1 MRRRL
6 RIVEQIIIVLIFAVI
21 VPLVVSTLIIA
32 NVNQQAIRR
41 ELQSSVQINTLNSYQ
56 YIQNNLESKKNLLI
70 RIAGFLD
77 YLPTQTKK
85 KQFIKSIIDED
96 PSIKSL
102 KLHHSHLE
110 DTEFNPSVSY
120 DNKQKLIRITY
131 KINDKKYIEE
141 IIDTEKFR
149 QDVLEHFNDKERRLY
164 VFDEDNDLVFA
175 SIYNDELTK
184 QLLEMMPSKI
194 ENDEPQFFFEIKNQ
208 PNMVIQTQ
216 NPNWKVVVTTP
227 VKVTKYGI
235 KEARY
240 KIIVA
245 TLAAA
250 AAIIVI
256 CLTYMISLYT
266 NLRQLFKAIKAV
278 SEGNY
283 DRRIRLTVNYM
294 TPYEVMFLAHEFNKM
309 VDKIR
314 HSYKEINDKNERL
327 KQLDS
332 FKSNLID
339 TVSHEF
345 RTPLTSIKGYTSRL
359 LRNDVTITEDMRIKS
374 LKTIKRQTERLSR
387 MVEDL
392 LVIPDI
398 ETSVLRVFPE
408 NINIASIIDNVAL
421 FMRHN
426 TGRVIN
432 IFMPE
437 ECPLVYADEDRVE
450 QIIINLLE
458 NAAKYAIP
466 DTEINVHI
474 SSDSQF
480 AKVVI
485 QNECQQIEEE
495 KLNKLFDKFTRMDD
509 STTRTTRGTGLGLFI
524 VKGLVEAMGGKI
536 MLSSHND
543 FSVTFTLPLADN
555 DE

>member
-110 DTEFNPSVSY
+110 DTEFNPNVTY
-120 DNKQKLIRITY
+120 DNEKKLIRITY
-131 KINDKKYIEE
+131 KIKNKKYIEE

-283 DRRIRLTVNYM
+283 DRRIRLIVNYM

-437 ECPLVYADEDRVE
+437 ECPLVFADEDRVE

-466 DTEINVHI
+466 DTEINVYI
-474 SSDSQF
+474 SSDSRF
-480 AKVVI
+480 AKIVI

-524 VKGLVEAMGGKI
+524 VKGLVEAMGGEI
-536 MLSSHND
+536 TLSSHND

>member
-110 DTEFNPSVSY
+110 DTEFNPNVTY
-120 DNKQKLIRITY
+120 DNEKKLIRITY

-283 DRRIRLTVNYM
+283 DRRIRLIVNYM

-437 ECPLVYADEDRVE
+437 ECPLVFADEDRVE

-458 NAAKYAIP
+458 NASKYAIP
-466 DTEINVHI
+466 DTEINVYI
-474 SSDSQF
+474 SSDSRF
-480 AKVVI
+480 AKIVI

>member
-131 KINDKKYIEE
+131 KINDKKYLEE

-283 DRRIRLTVNYM
+283 DRRIRLIVNYM

-314 HSYKEINDKNERL
+314 HSYKEINDKNEKL

>member
-283 DRRIRLTVNYM
+283 DRRIRLIVNYM

-437 ECPLVYADEDRVE
+437 ECPLVFADEDRVE

-458 NAAKYAIP
+458 NASKYAIP

>member
-110 DTEFNPSVSY
+110 DTEFNPNVTY
-120 DNKQKLIRITY
+120 DNEKKLIRITY

-208 PNMVIQTQ
+208 PNMVIQPQ
-216 NPNWKVVVTTP
+216 NPNWKVFVTTP
-227 VKVTKYGI
+227 VKGPKYGI

-245 TLAAA
+245 TLAAV

-283 DRRIRLTVNYM
+283 DRRIRLIVNYM

-437 ECPLVYADEDRVE
+437 ECPLVFADEDRVE

-458 NAAKYAIP
+458 NASKYAIP
-466 DTEINVHI
+466 DTEINVYI
-474 SSDSQF
+474 SSDSRF
-480 AKVVI
+480 AKIVI

-524 VKGLVEAMGGKI
+524 VKGLVEAMGGEI
-536 MLSSHND
+536 TLSSHND

>member
-131 KINDKKYIEE
+131 KINDKKYLEE

-149 QDVLEHFNDKERRLY
+149 QDVLEHFNDKERRLF

-283 DRRIRLTVNYM
+283 DRRIRLIVNYM

-374 LKTIKRQTERLSR
+374 LKTIKRQT
-387 MVEDL
+387 
-392 LVIPDI
+392 
-398 ETSVLRVFPE
+398 
-408 NINIASIIDNVAL
+408 
-421 FMRHN
+421 
-426 TGRVIN
+426 
-432 IFMPE
+432 
-437 ECPLVYADEDRVE
+437 
-450 QIIINLLE
+450 
-458 NAAKYAIP
+458 
-466 DTEINVHI
+466 
-474 SSDSQF
+474 
-480 AKVVI
+480 
-485 QNECQQIEEE
+485 
-495 KLNKLFDKFTRMDD
+495 
-509 STTRTTRGTGLGLFI
+509 
-524 VKGLVEAMGGKI
+524 
-536 MLSSHND
+536 
-543 FSVTFTLPLADN
+543 
-555 DE
+555 

>member
-283 DRRIRLTVNYM
+283 DRRIRLIVNYM

-314 HSYKEINDKNERL
+314 HSYKEINDKNEKL

-359 LRNDVTITEDMRIKS
+359 LRNDVTITENMRIKS

-474 SSDSQF
+474 SSDSRF

>member
-110 DTEFNPSVSY
+110 DTEFNPSVTY
-120 DNKQKLIRITY
+120 DNEKKLIRITY

-283 DRRIRLTVNYM
+283 DRRIRLIVNYM

-437 ECPLVYADEDRVE
+437 ECPLVFADEDRVE

-466 DTEINVHI
+466 DTEINVYI
-474 SSDSQF
+474 SSDSRF
-480 AKVVI
+480 AKIVI

-524 VKGLVEAMGGKI
+524 VKGLVEAMGGEI
-536 MLSSHND
+536 TLSSHND

>member
-110 DTEFNPSVSY
+110 DTEFNPNVTY
-120 DNKQKLIRITY
+120 DNEKKLIRITY

-283 DRRIRLTVNYM
+283 DRRIRLIVNYM

>member
-283 DRRIRLTVNYM
+283 DRRIRLIVNYM

-458 NAAKYAIP
+458 NASKYAIP

>member
-85 KQFIKSIIDED
+85 KQFIKNIIDED

-110 DTEFNPSVSY
+110 DTEFNPNVTY
-120 DNKQKLIRITY
+120 DNEKKLIRITY

-227 VKVTKYGI
+227 VKVTKYDI

-283 DRRIRLTVNYM
+283 DRRIRLIVNYM

-437 ECPLVYADEDRVE
+437 ECPLVFADEDRVE

-458 NAAKYAIP
+458 NASKYAIP
-466 DTEINVHI
+466 DTEINVYI
-474 SSDSQF
+474 SSDSRF
-480 AKVVI
+480 AKIVI

-524 VKGLVEAMGGKI
+524 VKGLVEAMGGEI
-536 MLSSHND
+536 TLSSHND

>member
-85 KQFIKSIIDED
+85 KQFIKNIIDED

-110 DTEFNPSVSY
+110 DTEFNPNVTY
-120 DNKQKLIRITY
+120 DNEKKLIRITY

-283 DRRIRLTVNYM
+283 DRRIRLIVNYM

-437 ECPLVYADEDRVE
+437 ECPLVFADEDRVE

-458 NAAKYAIP
+458 NASKYAIP
-466 DTEINVHI
+466 DTEINVYI
-474 SSDSQF
+474 SSDSRF
-480 AKVVI
+480 AKIVI

-524 VKGLVEAMGGKI
+524 VKGLVEAMGGEI
-536 MLSSHND
+536 TLSSHND

>member
-85 KQFIKSIIDED
+85 KQFIKSIIEED

-283 DRRIRLTVNYM
+283 DRRIRLIVNYM

>member
-131 KINDKKYIEE
+131 KINDKKYLEE

-283 DRRIRLTVNYM
+283 DRRIRLIVNYM

-458 NAAKYAIP
+458 NASKYAIP

-485 QNECQQIEEE
+485 QNECQQIEED

>member
-278 SEGNY
+278 S
-283 DRRIRLTVNYM
+283 
-294 TPYEVMFLAHEFNKM
+294 
-309 VDKIR
+309 
-314 HSYKEINDKNERL
+314 
-327 KQLDS
+327 
-332 FKSNLID
+332 
-339 TVSHEF
+339 
-345 RTPLTSIKGYTSRL
+345 
-359 LRNDVTITEDMRIKS
+359 
-374 LKTIKRQTERLSR
+374 
-387 MVEDL
+387 
-392 LVIPDI
+392 
-398 ETSVLRVFPE
+398 
-408 NINIASIIDNVAL
+408 
-421 FMRHN
+421 
-426 TGRVIN
+426 
-432 IFMPE
+432 
-437 ECPLVYADEDRVE
+437 
-450 QIIINLLE
+450 
-458 NAAKYAIP
+458 
-466 DTEINVHI
+466 
-474 SSDSQF
+474 
-480 AKVVI
+480 
-485 QNECQQIEEE
+485 
-495 KLNKLFDKFTRMDD
+495 
-509 STTRTTRGTGLGLFI
+509 
-524 VKGLVEAMGGKI
+524 
-536 MLSSHND
+536 
-543 FSVTFTLPLADN
+543 
-555 DE
+555 

>member
-131 KINDKKYIEE
+131 KINDKKYLEE

-283 DRRIRLTVNYM
+283 DRRIRLIVNYM

-458 NAAKYAIP
+458 NASKYAIP

-495 KLNKLFDKFTRMDD
+495 KLDKLFDKFTRMDD

>member
-131 KINDKKYIEE
+131 KINDKKYLEE

-283 DRRIRLTVNYM
+283 DRRIRLIVNYM

-458 NAAKYAIP
+458 NASKYAIP

>member
-41 ELQSSVQINTLNSYQ
+41 ELQSAVQINTLNSYQ

-85 KQFIKSIIDED
+85 KQFIKNIIDED

-110 DTEFNPSVSY
+110 DTEFNPNVTY
-120 DNKQKLIRITY
+120 DNEKKLIRITY

-283 DRRIRLTVNYM
+283 DRRIRLIVNYM

-437 ECPLVYADEDRVE
+437 ECPLVFADEDRVE

-458 NAAKYAIP
+458 NASKYAIP
-466 DTEINVHI
+466 DTEINVYI
-474 SSDSQF
+474 SSDSRF
-480 AKVVI
+480 AKIVI

-524 VKGLVEAMGGKI
+524 VKGLVEAMGGEI
-536 MLSSHND
+536 TLSSHND

>member
-131 KINDKKYIEE
+131 NINDKNYLEELIDPEKYS
-141 IIDTEKFR
+141 
-149 QDVLEHFNDKERRLY
+149 QDVIEHLNAKERRLY

-283 DRRIRLTVNYM
+283 DRRIRLIVNYM

-314 HSYKEINDKNERL
+314 HSYKEINDKNEKL

-458 NAAKYAIP
+458 NASKYAIP

>member
-131 KINDKKYIEE
+131 KINDKKYLEE

-194 ENDEPQFFFEIKNQ
+194 ENYEPQFFFEIKNQ

-283 DRRIRLTVNYM
+283 DRRIRLIVNYM

-437 ECPLVYADEDRVE
+437 ECPLVFADEDRVE

-458 NAAKYAIP
+458 NASKYAIP
-466 DTEINVHI
+466 DTEINVYI
-474 SSDSQF
+474 SSDSRF
-480 AKVVI
+480 AKIVI

-524 VKGLVEAMGGKI
+524 VKGLVEAMGGEI
-536 MLSSHND
+536 TLSSHND

>member
-110 DTEFNPSVSY
+110 DTEFNPNVTY
-120 DNKQKLIRITY
+120 DNEKKLIRITY

-175 SIYNDELTK
+175 SLYNDELTK

-283 DRRIRLTVNYM
+283 DRRIRLIVNYM

-437 ECPLVYADEDRVE
+437 ECPLVFADEDRVE

-458 NAAKYAIP
+458 NASKYAIP
-466 DTEINVHI
+466 DTEINVYI
-474 SSDSQF
+474 SSDSRF
-480 AKVVI
+480 AKIVI

-524 VKGLVEAMGGKI
+524 VKGLVEAMGGEI
-536 MLSSHND
+536 TLSSHND

>member
-131 KINDKKYIEE
+131 KINDKKYLEE

-283 DRRIRLTVNYM
+283 DRRIRLIVNYM

-314 HSYKEINDKNERL
+314 HSYKEINDKNEKL

-458 NAAKYAIP
+458 NASKYAIP

>member
-56 YIQNNLESKKNLLI
+56 YIQNNLEAKKNLLI
-70 RIAGFLD
+70 RIASFLD
-77 YLPTQTKK
+77 YLPTQSKK
-85 KQFIKSIIDED
+85 TQFIKSIIAED

-102 KLHHSHLE
+102 KLHHNHIE
-110 DTEFNPSVSY
+110 DAEFNPSITY
-120 DNKQKLIRITY
+120 DSEQKLIRIIY
-131 KINDKKYIEE
+131 KVDEKKYIEE

-164 VFDEDNDLVFA
+164 VFNEDNDLVFA
-175 SIYNDELTK
+175 SIYNNELTK
-184 QLLEMMPSKI
+184 QLLEMMPQKI

-216 NPNWKVVVTTP
+216 NPNWKIVVTTP

-283 DRRIRLTVNYM
+283 DRRIRLIVNYM

-408 NINIASIIDNVAL
+408 NINIASIVDNVAL

-432 IFMPE
+432 IFMPKE
-437 ECPLVYADEDRVE
+437 SPIIYADEDRVE

-458 NAAKYAIP
+458 NASKYAIP
-466 DTEINVHI
+466 DTEINVYI

-480 AKVVI
+480 AKVTI

-495 KLNKLFDKFTRMDD
+495 KLNKLFDKFTRIDD

-536 MLSSHND
+536 TLSSHND
-543 FSVTFTLPLADN
+543 FSVTFTLPLAEIN
-555 DE
+555 E

>member
-110 DTEFNPSVSY
+110 DTEFNPSVTY
-120 DNKQKLIRITY
+120 DNEKKLIRITY

-283 DRRIRLTVNYM
+283 DRRIRLIVNYM

-314 HSYKEINDKNERL
+314 HSYKEINDKNEKL

-524 VKGLVEAMGGKI
+524 VKGLVEAMGGEI
-536 MLSSHND
+536 TLSSHND

>member
-110 DTEFNPSVSY
+110 DTEFNPNVTY
-120 DNKQKLIRITY
+120 DNEKKLIRITY

-208 PNMVIQTQ
+208 PNMETQTQ
-216 NPNWKVVVTTP
+216 NPNWKVVDPTP

-283 DRRIRLTVNYM
+283 DRRIRLIVNYM

-437 ECPLVYADEDRVE
+437 ECPLVFADEDRVE

-458 NAAKYAIP
+458 NASKYAIP
-466 DTEINVHI
+466 DTEINVYI
-474 SSDSQF
+474 SSDSRF
-480 AKVVI
+480 AKIVI

-524 VKGLVEAMGGKI
+524 VKGLVEAMGGEI
-536 MLSSHND
+536 TLSSHND

>member
-41 ELQSSVQINTLNSYQ
+41 ELQSSVQINTLNAYQ
-56 YIQNNLESKKNLLI
+56 YIQNNLEAKQNLLL
-70 RIAGFLD
+70 RIGSFLD
-77 YLPTQTKK
+77 YLPTREK
-85 KQFIKSIIDED
+85 KQKFVESILKED
-96 PSIKSL
+96 PTIKSL
-102 KLHHSHLE
+102 KLHFGHLE
-110 DTEFNPSVSY
+110 DKEYNPYVEF
-120 DNKQKLIRITY
+120 DNSKKIIKITY
-131 KINDKKYIEE
+131 KINENKYLEE
-141 IIDTEKFR
+141 IIDVELFR
-149 QDVLEHFNDKERRLY
+149 LDVNEHFNDKERRLY
-164 VFDEDNDLVFA
+164 VFDKDNNLVFA
-175 SIYNDELTK
+175 SVYNEGLIK
-184 QLLEMMPSKI
+184 KVLEIMPKDLPS
-194 ENDEPQFFFEIKNQ
+194 DEPEFFYEIKNQ
-208 PNMVIQTQ
+208 PNVVIKS
-216 NPNWKVVVTTP
+216 NHPDWKIVVTTP
-227 VKVTKYGI
+227 VKLTKYGI

-245 TLAAA
+245 SLAAA

-256 CLTYMISLYT
+256 CLTYAISLYT
-266 NLRQLFKAIKAV
+266 NIRQLFKAIKAV

-283 DRRIRLTVNYM
+283 DRRIRLIINYM

-314 HSYKEINDKNERL
+314 HSYREINATNKRL

-359 LRNDVTITEDMRIKS
+359 LRTDVTITEEMRIKS
-374 LKTIKRQTERLSR
+374 LKTIKRQSERLSR

-398 ETSVLRVFPE
+398 ETDVLRIFPD
-408 NINIASIIDNVAL
+408 NINVLAIIDNVAL

-426 TGRVIN
+426 TGRIIN
-432 IFMPE
+432 LQILE

-450 QIIINLLE
+450 QVIINLLE
-458 NAAKYAIP
+458 NAAKYATP
-466 DTEINVHI
+466 DTDINVKI
-474 SSDSQF
+474 STDNNF
-480 AKVVI
+480 VKITI
-485 QNECQQIEEE
+485 QNECAQIEEE
-495 KLNKLFDKFTRMDD
+495 KLDRLFDKFTRIDD

-536 MLSSHND
+536 MLSSNND
-543 FSVTFTLPLADN
+543 FAVTFTLPQAGS

>member
-283 DRRIRLTVNYM
+283 DRRIRLIVNYM

-480 AKVVI
+480 AKIVI

-524 VKGLVEAMGGKI
+524 VKGLVEAMGGEI
-536 MLSSHND
+536 TLSSHND

>member
-131 KINDKKYIEE
+131 KINDKKYLEE

-175 SIYNDELTK
+175 SIYNDKLTK

-283 DRRIRLTVNYM
+283 DRRIRLIVNYM

>member
-32 NVNQQAIRR
+32 NVNQQAIRK

-56 YIQNNLESKKNLLI
+56 YIQNNLEAKKNLLI
-70 RIAGFLD
+70 RIASFLD
-77 YLPTQTKK
+77 YLPTQSKK
-85 KQFIKSIIDED
+85 TQFIKSIIDED

-102 KLHHSHLE
+102 KLYHSHIE
-110 DTEFNPSVSY
+110 DTEFNPSITY
-120 DNKQKLIRITY
+120 DREQKLIRIIY
-131 KINDKKYIEE
+131 KVDEKKYIEE

-175 SIYNDELTK
+175 SIYNNELTK

-216 NPNWKVVVTTP
+216 NPNWKIVVTTP

-283 DRRIRLTVNYM
+283 DRRIRLIVNYM

-359 LRNDVTITEDMRIKS
+359 LRNDVTITEDMRVKS

-408 NINIASIIDNVAL
+408 NINIVSIVDNVAL

-432 IFMPE
+432 LFVPE
-437 ECPLVYADEDRVE
+437 ESPIIYADEDRVE

-458 NAAKYAIP
+458 NASKYAIP
-466 DTEINVHI
+466 DTEINVYI

-480 AKVVI
+480 AKVII

-495 KLNKLFDKFTRMDD
+495 KLNKLFDKFTRIDD

-536 MLSSHND
+536 TLSSHND
-543 FSVTFTLPLADN
+543 FSVTFTLPLAEIN
-555 DE
+555 E

>member
-283 DRRIRLTVNYM
+283 DRRIRLIVNYM

-437 ECPLVYADEDRVE
+437 ECPLVFADEDRVE

-458 NAAKYAIP
+458 NASKYAIP
-466 DTEINVHI
+466 DTEINVYI
-474 SSDSQF
+474 SSDSRF
-480 AKVVI
+480 AKIVI

-524 VKGLVEAMGGKI
+524 VKGLVEAMGGEI
-536 MLSSHND
+536 TLSSHND

>member
-110 DTEFNPSVSY
+110 DTEFNPNVTY
-120 DNKQKLIRITY
+120 DNEKKLIRITY

-283 DRRIRLTVNYM
+283 DRRIRLIVNYM

-437 ECPLVYADEDRVE
+437 ECPLVFADEDRVE

-458 NAAKYAIP
+458 NASKYAIP

-474 SSDSQF
+474 SSDSRF
-480 AKVVI
+480 AKIVI

-524 VKGLVEAMGGKI
+524 VKGLVEAMGGEI
-536 MLSSHND
+536 TLSSHND

>member
-110 DTEFNPSVSY
+110 DTEFNPNVTY
-120 DNKQKLIRITY
+120 DNEKKLIRITY

-283 DRRIRLTVNYM
+283 DRRIRLIVNYM

-458 NAAKYAIP
+458 NASKYAIP
-466 DTEINVHI
+466 DTEINVYI

-524 VKGLVEAMGGKI
+524 VKGLVEAMGGEI
-536 MLSSHND
+536 TLSSHND

>member
-110 DTEFNPSVSY
+110 DTEFNPNVTY
-120 DNKQKLIRITY
+120 DNEKKLIRITY

-283 DRRIRLTVNYM
+283 DRRIRLIVNYM

-437 ECPLVYADEDRVE
+437 ECPLVFADEDRVE

-458 NAAKYAIP
+458 NASKYAIP
-466 DTEINVHI
+466 DTEINVYI
-474 SSDSQF
+474 SSDSRF
-480 AKVVI
+480 AKIVI

-524 VKGLVEAMGGKI
+524 VKGLVEAMGGEI
-536 MLSSHND
+536 TLSSHND

>member
-131 KINDKKYIEE
+131 KINDKKYLEE

-283 DRRIRLTVNYM
+283 DRRIRLIVNYM

-474 SSDSQF
+474 SSDSRF

>member
-70 RIAGFLD
+70 RIAGFLV

-110 DTEFNPSVSY
+110 DTEFNPNVTY
-120 DNKQKLIRITY
+120 DNEKKLIRITY

-283 DRRIRLTVNYM
+283 DRRIRLIVNYM

-437 ECPLVYADEDRVE
+437 ECPLVFADEDRVE

-458 NAAKYAIP
+458 NASKYAIP
-466 DTEINVHI
+466 DTEINVYI
-474 SSDSQF
+474 SSDSRF
-480 AKVVI
+480 AKIVI

-524 VKGLVEAMGGKI
+524 VKGLVEAMGGEI
-536 MLSSHND
+536 TLSSHND

>member
-283 DRRIRLTVNYM
+283 DRRIRLIVNYM

>member
-110 DTEFNPSVSY
+110 DTEFNPNVTY
-120 DNKQKLIRITY
+120 DNEKKLIRITY

-283 DRRIRLTVNYM
+283 DRRIRLIVNYM

-314 HSYKEINDKNERL
+314 HSYKEINDKNEKL

-480 AKVVI
+480 AKIVI

>member
-96 PSIKSL
+96 PSIKFL

-283 DRRIRLTVNYM
+283 DRRIRLIVNYM

>member
-175 SIYNDELTK
+175 SIYNDKLTK

-283 DRRIRLTVNYM
+283 DRRIRLIVNYM